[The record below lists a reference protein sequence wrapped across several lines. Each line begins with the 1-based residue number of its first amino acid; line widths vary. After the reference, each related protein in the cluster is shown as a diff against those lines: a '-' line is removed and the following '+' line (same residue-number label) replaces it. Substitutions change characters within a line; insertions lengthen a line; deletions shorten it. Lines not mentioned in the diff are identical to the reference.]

1 MPGDPPAMPPL
12 IIGPRTYAFCARV
25 CAATH
30 THTRTRTAHMPP
42 PPAPIYVDG
51 LVSAHI
57 YRLYDH
63 VRTCARTTHF
73 DEQPVAAAAAAASAP
88 GDSFVCL
95 VTDRTQTPAN
105 GYANECATYAQLT
118 RVLATAPRAH
128 SGRSIDQA
136 RSRRKPRLTGPQ
148 TLLLD

>member
-1 MPGDPPAMPPL
+1 MPLISLLVEVLATWLWNAGTTDSERSANCKQAESIVPGDPPAMPPL

-63 VRTCARTTHF
+63 VRTCA
-73 DEQPVAAAAAAASAP
+73 
-88 GDSFVCL
+88 L
-95 VTDRTQTPAN
+95 
-105 GYANECATYAQLT
+105 
-118 RVLATAPRAH
+118 APRILM
-128 SGRSIDQA
+128 SSPLLLLLLLLQL
-136 RSRRKPRLTGPQ
+136 PV
-148 TLLLD
+148 TLLYAW